1 MLEKAAFVTLIDQ
14 KSEILYRI
22 ARTILRNDEDCKDAL
37 QETVLKAWENRHK
50 LRDETLAGTWITR
63 ILINEC
69 RALGRKR
76 RKYVLRA
83 DVEVPGSQKP
93 EDPALREALDLMP
106 EKLRLP
112 LVLHYL
118 EGYSYREIST
128 ILGVP
133 NTTVRSRLSR
143 ARRTMETQL
152 QFEQE
157 AWPHEAQ

>member
-1 MLEKAAFVTLIDQ
+1 MLEKAEFVTLVDR
-14 KSEILYRI
+14 KSDMLYHI

-37 QETVLKAWENRHK
+37 QETVLKAWENRQK
-50 LRDETLAGTWITR
+50 LRDAALAATWITR

-69 RALGRKR
+69 RALGRRR

-83 DVEVPGSQKP
+83 DVGVSGSQPP
-93 EDPALREALDLMP
+93 EDPALREALDTMP

-112 LVLHYL
+112 LILHYL
-118 EGYSYREIST
+118 EGYSYREISF

-143 ARRTMETQL
+143 ARKAMETEL
-152 QFEQE
+152 QYEQE
-157 AWPHEAQ
+157 AWPHEAL